1 MHLEKTAIGL
11 YADCDLVP
19 GELHAVAAGTAGVFT
34 ARCPGK
40 EGPNEDAAAV
50 VPVDEKRGILA
61 VADGF
66 GGHPAGHTA
75 ARIAIEAI
83 LQCLQSLSGEEQD
96 LREGILNSFEEANK
110 AVAELGVGAATTLA
124 VLEIQADTIRPY
136 HVGDSMILVMGQR
149 GRIKLQTVSH
159 SPVGYAVEAGLLG
172 EKEAMAHEDRHLV
185 SNMVGAEDM
194 RIEIGPVL
202 TIRPHDTVVLAS
214 DGVADNLHV
223 KEIVSCARKGPLIEV
238 LRSIAVAAS
247 RRMRNPNGKTPS
259 KPDDMTFIAYRLAH
273 MPHLQNAR
281 SEKKR
286 S

>member
-1 MHLEKTAIGL
+1 M
-11 YADCDLVP
+11 
-19 GELHAVAAGTAGVFT
+19 AGVFT

-40 EGPNEDAAAV
+40 EGPNEDAAV
-50 VPVDEKRGILA
+50 VIPIDDQRGILA

-66 GGHPAGHTA
+66 GGQPAGHTA

-83 LQCLQSLSGEEQD
+83 VKCLKNVPEDEQD
-96 LREGILNSFEEANK
+96 LREGILNSFEAANK
-110 AVAELGVGAATTLA
+110 AVAELSVGAATTLA

-149 GRIKLQTVSH
+149 GKIKLQTVSH

-172 EKEAMAHEDRHLV
+172 EKEAMEHEDRHLV

-202 TIRPHDTVVLAS
+202 AISPHDTVLLAS

-223 KEIVSCARKGPLIEV
+223 EEIVARARKGSLTEV
-238 LRSIAVAAS
+238 IRSIAVAAS
-247 RRMRNPNGKTPS
+247 RRMREPNGKHPS
-259 KPDDMTFIAYRLAH
+259 KPDDVTFIAYRRTQGPQPKSRH
-273 MPHLQNAR
+273 NA
-281 SEKKR
+281 KKR
-286 S
+286 N